1 MSSTLVQTPSVE
13 DSVNAMFSNIDQ
25 GFVNAHNEPAMTT
38 PSAIVTQTLVV
49 GSTICL
55 VC

>member
-1 MSSTLVQTPSVE
+1 MSSILVEPSVE
-13 DSVNAMFSNIDQ
+13 DSVNARFSSVDQ
-25 GFVNAHNEPAMTT
+25 GFINAHNEPAMTT

-55 VC
+55 IC